1 LTYAHTLVERVDVE
15 KIAFGAASD
24 GDGDRNMIYGYNAF
38 VSPSDS
44 VAVIAHHAK
53 TIPYFQK
60 NGVLGLARSM
70 PTSAALDLVAKKMG
84 LEVYEVPTGWKFFC
98 NLFDAEKLS
107 ICGEESFGT
116 GSNHIREK
124 DGLWAIVAWLN
135 IIAAV
140 DAQSAT
146 KGSTSITSILQEF
159 WTTYGRTFFSRYDY
173 ESIDSS
179 KAAKVIDLV
188 TRYAV
193 QDRDKF
199 IGTDLGDGLV
209 VSDAGDFEYRD
220 PVDGSVSRHQGIYV
234 KFKDGSRIVV
244 RLSGTGSEGATIRL
258 YIEKYETVHKPC

>member
-1 LTYAHTLVERVDVE
+1 MTYAHTLVERVDAE

-24 GDGDRNMIYGYNAF
+24 GDGDRNMIYGYNTF

-70 PTSAALDLVAKKMG
+70 PTSEALDLVAKKMG

-98 NLFDAEKLS
+98 NLFDADKLS

-146 KGSTSITSILQEF
+146 KGSTSITSILQDF
-159 WTTYGRTFFSRYDY
+159 WATYGRTFFSRYDY
-173 ESIDSS
+173 ESIDSA